1 MSLRPL
7 RGGCQCGRNTYTVNL
22 PENAS
27 ELAQVLFDA
36 DPRHRI
42 FQASPLAAFLRVPLS
57 WYQSSTFPFF
67 DDERSAAIRR
77 TYTHP
82 AQQASKRN
90 FCGFCGTPLSYWSED
105 PPSEADFIRLTLG
118 SLCHEDL
125 GDLEELGL
133 VPGSDDESSE
143 GGAATEHKED
153 VQGEMEEN
161 VDADRGKSNNRNNT
175 DNGLVPRE
183 TFGIPWF
190 DSMLAGSRLSRLR
203 TSRISGQTQSGSVKY
218 EWEVVEWSSGD
229 GNRGPGSGLPS
240 PSKRQ
245 KQDIEE
251 SVPLRQ

>member
-7 RGGCQCGRNTYTVNL
+7 RGGCQCGRNAYTVNL

-67 DDERSAAIRR
+67 DDERSGAIRR

-133 VPGSDDESSE
+133 VPGPTMRFRRE
-143 GGAATEHKED
+143 GLSTSRRVSGARWRRMGRRAGIGPIIAAAAATGSHL
-153 VQGEMEEN
+153 G
-161 VDADRGKSNNRNNT
+161 RR
-175 DNGLVPRE
+175 
-183 TFGIPWF
+183 
-190 DSMLAGSRLSRLR
+190 LAS
-203 TSRISGQTQSGSVKY
+203 
-218 EWEVVEWSSGD
+218 
-229 GNRGPGSGLPS
+229 PGSTACWPGA
-240 PSKRQ
+240 
-245 KQDIEE
+245 D
-251 SVPLRQ
+251 